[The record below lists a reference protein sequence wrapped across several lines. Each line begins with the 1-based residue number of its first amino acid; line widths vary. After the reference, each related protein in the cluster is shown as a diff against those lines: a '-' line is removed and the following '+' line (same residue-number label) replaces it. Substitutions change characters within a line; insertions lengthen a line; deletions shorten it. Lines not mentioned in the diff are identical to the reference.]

1 MSQNANNLI
10 ERLKQELSIKK
21 DKELCE
27 LLDIKHNTLST
38 WRKRDSIDFNKV
50 IDICESKGLD
60 LNFIFFDE
68 FNQKEKENQSTLP
81 TKASH
86 KEPAY
91 ELIPLIS
98 SKLINANRNI
108 CIFINVNRQK
118 KNYYNEI
125 VVSQQLSIK
134 KLSENIKYVLELKN
148 GRILMDT
155 LLVDKAK
162 SNSTIFLVG
171 NVIKLKFNDIAK
183 VWQVLGESMITY

>member
-27 LLDIKHNTLST
+27 LLDIKNNTLST

-68 FNQKEKENQSTLP
+68 FNEKEKENQSTLP
-81 TKASH
+81 AKASN

-98 SKLINANRNI
+98 SKLVNANRNI
-108 CIFINVNRQK
+108 GIFINVKQQE
-118 KNYYNEI
+118 KNYHNEI
-125 VVSQQLSIK
+125 IVTQRLSIK
-134 KLSENIKYVLELKN
+134 KLSENIKYVFELKS
-148 GRILMDT
+148 GRLLMDT
-155 LLVDKAK
+155 LLIDKTK
-162 SNSTIFLVG
+162 STSTILLVG
-171 NVIKLKFNDIAK
+171 NVIKLKSNDIAK
-183 VWQVLGESMITY
+183 VWQVLGESMITD